1 MEYNKNRKNNE
12 GKTRF
17 MIYSSELIHLFNA
30 LFFFSVED
38 TCGLL
43 KLASVTHET
52 RYTHP
57 LTILKPECSNSARNL
72 VISFIMMIYYSLGT
86 NSMLLI
92 TEAFFSI
99 SDIFKY
105 K

>member
-43 KLASVTHET
+43 KLDKIHTSSNNIKT
-52 RYTHP
+52 RVQQFCKKSSH
-57 LTILKPECSNSARNL
+57 L
-72 VISFIMMIYYSLGT
+72 IYYDD
-86 NSMLLI
+86 LLF
-92 TEAFFSI
+92 TGHQLNASYNRSFF
-99 SDIFKY
+99 FY
-105 K
+105 FRYF